1 MKLEGCEIAHRSR
14 GSCTRRDISLS
25 ELRWRKTH
33 LRAQSLHE
41 LKSQG
46 QLHLILLGGFLC
58 LPKVLL
64 HPLPLGRPHLLL
76 CLLLCRSRLLLC

>member
-1 MKLEGCEIAHRSR
+1 
-14 GSCTRRDISLS
+14 
-25 ELRWRKTH
+25 

-64 HPLPLGRPHLLL
+64 HPLPLGRPRLLL
-76 CLLLCRSRLLLC
+76 CLLLCRPRMLLC